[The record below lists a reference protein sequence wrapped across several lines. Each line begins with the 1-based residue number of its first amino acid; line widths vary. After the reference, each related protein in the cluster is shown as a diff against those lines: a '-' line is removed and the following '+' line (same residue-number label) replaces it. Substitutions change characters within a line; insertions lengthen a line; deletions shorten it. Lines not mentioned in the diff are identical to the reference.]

1 MPLSAQNQKL
11 TLHDLIPGGK
21 TYQKFVP
28 ASKKQLQWFGNQI
41 VYAQGDTLY
50 VSDPAKKSKKQPLLT
65 VADFQS
71 FGLKKL
77 PALSFPQGSEP
88 VVEFY
93 KGDTLIGYDFK
104 KKTIIYEIA
113 TKGRANAD
121 FNRTSKRMAFTK
133 DNNLFVVNA
142 NGEEVQLTN
151 DTDKGIV
158 NGQAVHQRE
167 FGISKGTFWSPSGDK
182 LAFYR
187 MDETMIPVYPLL
199 SIKDKPAVI
208 NEIRYPMAGSKS
220 HHVTV
225 GVYNAETK
233 DTVYLK
239 TGLPKEKYLTNI
251 AWSPDE
257 SLIYISELNRGQ
269 DSLQLVTYD
278 AKTGKRVAT
287 LIKETDERYVEPEN
301 PVLFLPN
308 NANEFIWQSKQDGF
322 NHLYVYDIKGNKKRQ
337 LTQGDWMVLNV
348 LGFDEKGE
356 NLFIESTEASP
367 IQKNTY
373 KVDLKSGKRTRL
385 TPANGIHNVQLSAN
399 GRYLIDIYSNTATPR
414 RIDVVDTKSLKSNN
428 LLKASDPYKNYTMP
442 EITLGTIKAA
452 DGKTDLYYRLIKPVD
467 FDSTKQYPAVVYVYG
482 GPHAQLVTDSWMGGA
497 RGWDVYMA
505 QLGYVV
511 FTVDNRGSAN
521 RGHEFESII
530 HRQLGT
536 EEMKDQ
542 VKGAEFLTS
551 LPYVDKSRIGVHGWS
566 FGGFMTTNLLLTYPE
581 IFKTGVAGGAV
592 TNWDLYEI
600 MYGERYMDTPQENP
614 VGYKESNLSNRA
626 GDLKGNLLLI
636 HDDEDNVVLMQHALR
651 FLDACVKAGTYP
663 DYFVYPGHEH
673 NVRGIDRVHL
683 HEVITRYFEKNL
695 R

>member
-1 MPLSAQNQKL
+1 MPLSAQNTKL

-21 TYQKFVP
+21 TYQKFIP
-28 ASKKQLQWFGNQI
+28 ASKKQLQWFGNQV
-41 VYAQGDTLY
+41 VYQQGDTLY
-50 VSDPAKKSKKQPLLT
+50 VADPLKLKKKQVLLT
-65 VADFQS
+65 VADFAQ
-71 FGLKKL
+71 FDLKRI
-77 PALSFPQGSEP
+77 PAVSFPQGEMP
-88 VVEFY
+88 VIEFF
-93 KGDTLIGYDFK
+93 KGDTLLAYDFK
-104 KKTIIYEIA
+104 KKTVLYEIPSNGKEN
-113 TKGRANAD
+113 TD
-121 FNRTSKRMAFTK
+121 FSRQSKRMAYTRA
-133 DNNLFVVNA
+133 NNLFVTDA
-142 NGEEVQLTN
+142 NGNETQITN
-151 DTDKGIV
+151 DNNAGIV

-187 MDETMIPVYPLL
+187 MDETMVPVYPLL
-199 SIKDKPAVI
+199 SIKEKPAVI
-208 NEIRYPMAGSKS
+208 KEVRYPMAGSKS
-220 HHVTV
+220 HHVTI
-225 GVYNAETK
+225 GVYNALTG
-233 DTVYLK
+233 DTLFLK

-257 SLIYISELNRGQ
+257 SLIYVSELNRGQ
-269 DSLQLVTYD
+269 DSLELVTYD
-278 AKTGKRVAT
+278 VKTGKRVSS
-287 LIKETDERYVEPEN
+287 LIKETDKRYVEPEN

-308 NANEFIWQSKQDGF
+308 NPDEFIWQSKQDGF
-322 NHLYVYDIKGNKKRQ
+322 NHLYIYDTKGNKKRQ

-373 KVDLKSGKRTRL
+373 KIELKSGKRTRL
-385 TPANGIHNVQLSAN
+385 TANNGTHHVQLSAN
-399 GRYLIDIYSNTATPR
+399 GRYLIDNFSNTTTPR
-414 RIDVVDTKSLKSNN
+414 RIDVTDTKSLKSTN
-428 LLKASDPYKNYTMP
+428 LLTASDPYKNYTMP
-442 EITLGTIKAA
+442 EISLGTIKAA
-452 DGKTDLYYRLIKPVD
+452 DGKTDLHYRLIKPVD
-467 FDSTKQYPAVVYVYG
+467 FDSTKKYPAVVYVYG
-482 GPHAQLVTDSWMGGA
+482 GPHAQLVTDSWMSGA

-521 RGHEFESII
+521 RGHEFESVI

-542 VKGAEFLTS
+542 VKGAELLAS
-551 LPYVDKSRIGVHGWS
+551 LPYVDNNRIGVHGWS

-581 IFKTGVAGGAV
+581 IFKVGVAGGAV
-592 TNWDLYEI
+592 TDWSLYEI
-600 MYGERYMDTPQENP
+600 MYGERYMDTPQDNP
-614 VGYKESNLSNRA
+614 EGYNASNLSNRA
-626 GDLKGNLLLI
+626 GDLKGDLLLI